1 MTPLRQRMLDEM
13 RLRNLSAETQRN
25 YIHHVA
31 DFAFRYRLSP
41 DRLGLDEV
49 RNHRLYLLDEKLMSP
64 QTVNGFVAAA
74 KFLYTQVLDMPWSNE
89 HLPYANV
96 PIKLPVVLTSEEIDK
111 FFSAVGLP
119 MHRAVLMLCYGS
131 GLRIAE
137 AVAVQVGDI
146 DSKRMLI
153 RVRQGKGGVD
163 RYSVISGR
171 MLRILREYWKLQRP
185 VKWLFP
191 SHKADEH
198 IHQGTIQQICKD
210 ACQIAGI
217 TKRVTP
223 HVLRHSFATHLLE
236 NGTDTRVIQVLLG
249 HKRITTTARYTSVTP
264 RALAQIDSPF
274 DSSAASGPPPPPQPI
289 PRKRGRPRKTPLA
302 APPQQ

>member
-1 MTPLRQRMLDEM
+1 MTPLRQHMLDEM

-25 YIHHVA
+25 YIHHIA
-31 DFAFRYRLSP
+31 GFARRYDISP

-49 RNHRLYLLDEKLMSP
+49 RNHRLHLLDEQLMSP

-89 HLPYANV
+89 HFPYANV
-96 PIKLPVVLTSEEIDK
+96 PIKLPVVLTAEEIDNL
-111 FFSAVGLP
+111 FAAIGLP

-137 AVAVQVGDI
+137 AVAVQVEDI
-146 DSKRMLI
+146 DGKRMLI
-153 RVRQGKGGVD
+153 RVRQGKGAQD
-163 RYSVISGR
+163 RYSVISPR
-171 MLRILREYWKLQRP
+171 MLRILREYWKLRRP
-185 VKWLFP
+185 ATWLFP

-198 IHQGTIQQICKD
+198 IHPGTIQQICKD
-210 ACQIAGI
+210 ACRIAGI

-223 HVLRHSFATHLLE
+223 HVLRHSFATQLLE

-249 HKRITTTARYTSVTP
+249 HKRIDTTARYVSVTP
-264 RALAQIDSPF
+264 RALARIESPF
-274 DSSAASGPPPPPQPI
+274 DSSTVAK
-289 PRKRGRPRKTPLA
+289 RKPGRPRKT
-302 APPQQ
+302 QQ